1 MSSPVQTAVVTSQA
15 IQRRNVSLK
24 SFQKT
29 TVTSAP
35 VSSTYVGSSS
45 VKKTTDVPRTSRSTM
60 TSRM

>member
-15 IQRRNVSLK
+15 IQRRNVSLT